1 MDRLDSS
8 LCTQG
13 CGFFG
18 SANYEGMCSKCF
30 KDKLKNKAA
39 QQNDQ
44 HNSNPVVSTLAGPT
58 MPSPAPAHAPEVPAT
73 VPATGDIPIPQVEGI
88 SDLVD
93 CSAAGL
99 GASPGLAGSP
109 GLSGSSPGE
118 TGKSPAKGRNRCFSC
133 NKKVGLTG
141 FRCRCDNLFCSMHRY
156 SDQHECS
163 FDYKTDGRAKLE
175 RDNPQVVGAKIRKI

>member
-30 KDKLKNKAA
+30 KDKLKSKAA

-58 MPSPAPAHAPEVPAT
+58 MPSPAPEIAAT
-73 VPATGDIPIPQVEGI
+73 VPAPGDIPIPQMEGI
-88 SDLVD
+88 NDLVD

-109 GLSGSSPGE
+109 GLSGSSPSE

-141 FRCRCDNLFCSMHRY
+141 FRCRCENLFCSMHRY